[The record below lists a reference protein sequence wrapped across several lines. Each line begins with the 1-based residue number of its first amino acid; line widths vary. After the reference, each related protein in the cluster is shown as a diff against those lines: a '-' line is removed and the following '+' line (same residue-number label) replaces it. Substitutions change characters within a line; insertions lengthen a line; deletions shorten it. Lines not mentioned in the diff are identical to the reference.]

1 VTTVTN
7 DLVSM
12 LANLRAERKDP
23 PNLLLTSDEAAS
35 VLDAILDN
43 EGRDWR
49 RVKREVRKAIL
60 RAKRRNAP
68 MAIGKEGVS

>member
-1 VTTVTN
+1 MTTVTN

-23 PNLLLTSDEAAS
+23 PNLLLISDEAAS

-49 RVKREVRKAIL
+49 RVKREVRKAVL
-60 RAKRRNAP
+60 RVKRHNAEL
-68 MAIGKEGVS
+68 AR